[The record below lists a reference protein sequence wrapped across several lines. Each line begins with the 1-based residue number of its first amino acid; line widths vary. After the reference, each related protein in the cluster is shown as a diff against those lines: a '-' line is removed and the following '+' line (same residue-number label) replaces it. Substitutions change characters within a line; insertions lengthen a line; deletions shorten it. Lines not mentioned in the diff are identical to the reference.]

1 MKLAPPNRCAHGD
14 LKIICQCSIQKR
26 FGEGGHAVNRIR
38 KRKPRCILRWWK
50 RRSVIEPVIG
60 NIKSD
65 HYMDRNMLGGVLG
78 DKLDAVLASTS

>member
-1 MKLAPPNRCAHGD
+1 M
-14 LKIICQCSIQKR
+14 
-26 FGEGGHAVNRIR
+26 NRIR

-65 HYMDRNMLGGVLG
+65 QYMDRNMLGGVLG